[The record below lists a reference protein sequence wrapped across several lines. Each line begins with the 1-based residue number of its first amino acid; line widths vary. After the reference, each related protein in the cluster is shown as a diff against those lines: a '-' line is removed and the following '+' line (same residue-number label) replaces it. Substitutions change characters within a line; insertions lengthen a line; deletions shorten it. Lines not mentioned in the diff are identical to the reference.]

1 MRFRQFLDRYALIIA
16 MVLGALGYQYFRH
29 LDRLMPPL
37 IFLMLFFTFCK
48 INPVDLRLRTWHW
61 ILLGVQLLLTI
72 TVYFGIMGL
81 GSHLLSIDEQNLAI
95 ISQGIMMCLIMPTA
109 TAAPII
115 AGKLGGS
122 IQNLTTFSLL
132 SNIATAIIVPA
143 FFPIVNP
150 TINIEFLPAMW
161 QILCKIAP
169 LLLGPF
175 VAAWLLRI
183 AYNAFYRKMGIQK
196 SFSLNATWA
205 SMPFYLWVLLL
216 IVLMGKIT
224 NTLITQD
231 YSGWTIIIL
240 CAGSLVT
247 CLLQYALGRKIGYYF
262 PASTHGTDY
271 CDVLINPDAIHY
283 SIQEKSRITAG
294 QAFGQK
300 NTALGIWMAQMYLNP
315 LSAIGPAAYII
326 WQNLLNSYQLWRA
339 GAKNKQEK

>member
-29 LDRLMPPL
+29 LDGLMPPL

-61 ILLGVQLLLTI
+61 IVLGVQLLLTI

-81 GSHLLSIDEQNLAI
+81 GNHLLSIDEQNLAI

-132 SNIATAIIVPA
+132 SNIANAIIVPA

-175 VAAWLLRI
+175 VAAWLLLWFEYEYKYTKNKYRRVTI
-183 AYNAFYRKMGIQK
+183 AVVILFAIPLINIIKAYNNRDDSYHFTRGNKHFAEIALTEKQVNYFNNVY
-196 SFSLNATWA
+196 
-205 SMPFYLWVLLL
+205 
-216 IVLMGKIT
+216 
-224 NTLITQD
+224 D
-231 YSGWTIIIL
+231 IL
-240 CAGSLVT
+240 EEYNYHPN
-247 CLLQYALGRKIGYYF
+247 Q
-262 PASTHGTDY
+262 
-271 CDVLINPDAIHY
+271 
-283 SIQEKSRITAG
+283 
-294 QAFGQK
+294 
-300 NTALGIWMAQMYLNP
+300 
-315 LSAIGPAAYII
+315 
-326 WQNLLNSYQLWRA
+326 
-339 GAKNKQEK
+339 